1 MKALLVSSD
10 PSIREHMAVAVASLE
25 RRTGSPLEFVEA
37 SNGEI
42 GVRVTWRER
51 PDLVI
56 ADEMAS
62 RAGAFSLARDLR
74 GAEQPY
80 RGIIVILLDRPH
92 DAWLAN
98 WAGADAWFVKP
109 FDPFELTDTVLELLT
124 QKKEIA

>member
-25 RRTGSPLEFVEA
+25 RRTGEPLEFVEA

-80 RGIIVILLDRPH
+80 LGIIVILLDRPH

-124 QKKEIA
+124 RKKEIA